1 MLSIQNDGKIVFCKF
16 GCKRE
21 MYCVWNIN
29 GACETPGALLPGKGD
44 ACRELRPPLKQSNSS
59 HLLSAGAPGNFSPA
73 KIMLRASQNKIMT
86 IPKRGCGIY
95 NACEKK
101 KNQDF

>member
-1 MLSIQNDGKIVFCKF
+1 MLSIQNDGEIVFCKF

-21 MYCVWNIN
+21 MQCVWNIN
-29 GACETPGALLPGKGD
+29 GACEAPGALLPGKG
-44 ACRELRPPLKQSNSS
+44 AASREPRPPLTQSHSS
-59 HLLSAGAPGNFSPA
+59 HLLSADAPGNFSPA

-95 NACEKK
+95 NACEKY
-101 KNQDF
+101 QDF